1 MALYLVR
8 HGETDWNRQQ
18 RLQTVSDI
26 PLNARGRAQAESIRA
41 ELAERDIHFVLAR
54 SSPLSRAV
62 ETTKII
68 LAGKPVPVCGDSA
81 FLELSVGDYEGQ
93 YEADLRASMGADY
106 DDWRA
111 LEHTV
116 AAPGGENIFMAAPR
130 VRHALLD
137 LKSLAIG
144 GNVLIV
150 GHQAVNMTMMAVISG
165 CFDVASLAPWRQRND
180 EIYVWDMARGQLLD
194 RLRLGVAG

>member
-8 HGETDWNRQQ
+8 HGETEWNRQQ

-26 PLNARGRAQAESIRA
+26 PLNERGRAQAACIRN
-41 ELAERDIHFVLAR
+41 ELAARKVHFALAR

-62 ETTKII
+62 ETAKAIV
-68 LAGKPVPVCGDSA
+68 AGKSVPMRGDAA
-81 FLELSVGDYEGQ
+81 FLELSVGDYEGK
-93 YEADLRASMGADY
+93 YEADLRASMGAAY

-130 VRHALLD
+130 VRRALLD
-137 LKSLAIG
+137 LKALAIG
-144 GNVLIV
+144 GDVLIV
-150 GHQAVNMTMMAVISG
+150 GHQAVNMTIMAVISG
-165 CFDVASLAPWRQRND
+165 CFDVSSLASRRQRND
-180 EIYVWDMARGQLLD
+180 EIYVWDMARGRLLD
-194 RLRLGVAG
+194 RLQINVAD

>member
-26 PLNARGRAQAESIRA
+26 PLNARGRAQAACMRD
-41 ELAERDIHFVLAR
+41 ELAVRKIHFVLAR

-62 ETTKII
+62 ETAKVI
-68 LAGKPVPVCGDSA
+68 LDGDSIPMRGDAA
-81 FLELSVGDYEGQ
+81 FLELSVGDYEGL
-93 YEADLRASMGADY
+93 YEADLRTAMGAAY

-130 VRHALLD
+130 VRCALLG

-144 GNVLIV
+144 GDVLIV
-150 GHQAVNMTMMAVISG
+150 GHQAVNMTIMAVISG
-165 CFDVASLAPWRQRND
+165 CFDVKNLASRRQRND
-180 EIYVWDMARGQLLD
+180 EIYVWDMARGHLLD
-194 RLRLGVAG
+194 RLHINVAR